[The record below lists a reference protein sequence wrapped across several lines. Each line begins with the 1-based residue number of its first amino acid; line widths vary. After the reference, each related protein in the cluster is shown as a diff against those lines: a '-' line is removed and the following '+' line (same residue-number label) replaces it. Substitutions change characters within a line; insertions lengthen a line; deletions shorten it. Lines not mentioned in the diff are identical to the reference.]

1 MDIHDKIKFLRKQ
14 KDISV
19 DDIVSKLNI
28 SRASYYRYESK
39 EIYNLPIDIIAPL
52 AQILGVAPAYLMG
65 WTDNAQATPVRLDI
79 TAAETRHLEKYRQ
92 LDADNRI
99 HIDRETDFLLSEQ
112 AAAANKKDGQS
123 SA

>member
-1 MDIHDKIKFLRKQ
+1 MSIGNRIKNKRIEKGMSQDELARLLGYKSRSSINKMENDGRGLPSKKIEAIALA
-14 KDISV
+14 
-19 DDIVSKLNI
+19 LNTT
-28 SRASYYRYESK
+28 
-39 EIYNLPIDIIAPL
+39 
-52 AQILGVAPAYLMG
+52 PAYLMG